1 MLEKTFFHST
11 KTEREKTMNAKK
23 NKKYA
28 SLIAVLLILAIALPM
43 IALPVAQGV
52 IRTYT
57 NYVYVMAS
65 PEIVGTGQT
74 MMITAFSSEVPLQ
87 AATETQEQRGWV
99 DMRIVVTLPDGT
111 AKTFPIPLSD
121 PIGSAYIFYTPTQ
134 IGTYRYQAF
143 IPEQWKNTSSTA
155 YQSANTQGHYLASQS
170 VVNTFVVQ
178 AEPLPT
184 WPNAP
189 VPNDYWTRPLNTLNR
204 DAYVLA
210 GNWLGGAANQPIGTA
225 GGTTTGYNP
234 STGPGSPHIL
244 WTKPYYVGGIMDD
257 NFGNYGFQ
265 NYHYEGL
272 TWSAIVI
279 DGKIHYTPRYDAH
292 SQKGW
297 EIVDLY
303 SGETLFLDYNA
314 TMPQFAQIYNYGSPN
329 QYGGYAYMYRTQTGL
344 GTNNGTVWEML
355 DAYTFNHI
363 TSIANVTS
371 GGTAVYGE
379 DGSILRYNLVNY
391 GTTTS
396 PQYSLT
402 VWNSS
407 AIPSML
413 AGVNIAGAAYAT
425 SSWQWRPEG
434 TAGGGGVNM
443 YSPQRDYNRVHNGA
457 TGFSLNVSI
466 PSPYGPR
473 NSIANQTGS
482 IQAVREG
489 EYIIIGT
496 AGVNNENGVVPAY
509 FMALSLVPGQ
519 EGKKLWESTLT
530 PPFASLAGNVTV
542 SLTGVYPEAGVIAYH
557 ATKLLTRYGFDMKTG
572 QLLWTGAPEPA
583 PNYYGMIATVDTTG
597 KLLFSLQYGGVLQ
610 AYDLRTGKIV
620 WNYTA
625 TMPSGE
631 YLFPDFP
638 SSIGAMSGDGKIFI
652 GTGIHSP
659 DQPLYRGNGL
669 QCLNSSN
676 GALLWNYPIYGVS
689 MTAGNAGNNF
699 VLADGRLIALSAYD
713 NELYCFGKGPSAT
726 TVSAPQI
733 APSQGTSI
741 TLTGTVTDQTVSGRL
756 NTNDKLDFA
765 LKGTPA
771 ISDADMNAWMQYK
784 FENQGFP
791 TNAKGVPVK
800 LTAIDPNGNYQ
811 NIGTVTSDNAGNYG
825 ISWVPPVPGTYKIT
839 ATFEGSESYGSSF
852 GTTYLTVGP
861 AAASPAVVVTPAPTD
876 IATPTPTTPAQ
887 TNAPTPSPVVI
898 PPTSGIP
905 ATTYISI
912 VAAVVVIVAAAA
924 ALILRKRKN
933 NNTKI

>member
-1 MLEKTFFHST
+1 MKILNF
-11 KTEREKTMNAKK
+11 K
-23 NKKYA
+23 NRTTA
-28 SLIAVLLILAIALPM
+28 SLLSLVLLFAIAAATFV
-43 IALPVAQGV
+43 ALPAAQGAV
-52 IRTYT
+52 VTYK
-57 NYVYVMAS
+57 NYVYAMAS
-65 PEIVGTGQT
+65 PEIVGQGQT
-74 MMITAFSSEVPLQ
+74 MVITAFSSEVPLQ

-111 AKTFPIPLSD
+111 AKTFTIARSD
-121 PIGSAYIFYTPTQ
+121 PIGSAYVYYTPTQ

-143 IPEQWKNTSSTA
+143 IPDQWKNTSAAA
-155 YQSANTQGHYLASQS
+155 YQSAGTQGHYLATES
-170 VVNTFVVQ
+170 VVSSFVVQ
-178 AEPLPT
+178 AEPLAT
-184 WPNAP
+184 WTDAP
-189 VPNDYWTRPLNTLNR
+189 VPNDYWTRPLSGLNR
-204 DAYVLA
+204 NAYVLA

-225 GGTTTGYNP
+225 GGVTTGYNP

-257 NFGNYGFQ
+257 NFGDFGFQ
-265 NYHYEGL
+265 TTHYEGL

-297 EIVDLY
+297 AIVDLY

-314 TMPQFAQIYNYGSPN
+314 TMPSFAQIYNYGSPN
-329 QYGGYAYMYRTQTGL
+329 QHGGYAYMYRPQTGL
-344 GTNNGTVWEML
+344 GTSNGTVWEML

-391 GTTTS
+391 GTSTS
-396 PQYSLT
+396 PAYSLT

-413 AGVNIAGAAYAT
+413 AGVNLPGAAYAT
-425 SSWQWRPEG
+425 SAWQWRPEG

-443 YSPQRDYNRVHNGA
+443 YSPQRDYLRVHNGA

-473 NSIANQTGS
+473 NSIVNQTGS

-489 EYIIIGT
+489 EYVIVGT
-496 AGVNNENGVVPAY
+496 AGSNNENGVVPAY
-509 FMALSLVPGQ
+509 FMAFSLVPGK
-519 EGKKLWESTLT
+519 EGTKLWESTLT
-530 PPFASLAGNVTV
+530 PPFASIVGNVSVT
-542 SLTGVYPEAGVIAYH
+542 LTGVYPEAGVIAYH

-572 QLLWTGAPEPA
+572 QLLWTSKPEPA
-583 PNYYGMIATVDTTG
+583 ANYYGMIATVDITG

-610 AYDLRTGKIV
+610 AYDLRTGNVV
-620 WNYTA
+620 WSYTA
-625 TMPSGE
+625 AMPGQE
-631 YLFPDFP
+631 YNFPNFP
-638 SSIGAMSGDGKIFI
+638 SSIGAMSGDGKIYI
-652 GTGIHSP
+652 GTGTHSP

-669 QCLNSSN
+669 QCINSSN
-676 GALLWNYPIYGVS
+676 GALLWNFPLFGVS

-699 VLADGRLIALSAYD
+699 VLADGRLIALNAYD

-733 APSQGTSI
+733 VPSLGSSVTI
-741 TLTGTVTDQTVSGRL
+741 TGTVTDQTISGRL

-791 TNAKGVPVK
+791 ANAKGVPVK
-800 LTAIDPNGNYQ
+800 LTAIDPNGNLQ

-825 ISWVPPVPGTYKIT
+825 ISWAPPVPGTYKIT

-852 GTTYLTVGP
+852 ATTYLAVGP
-861 AAASPAVVVTPAPTD
+861 AASPSVIVTSAPTQSAAPTQTPVQSTSPSPSAVVV
-876 IATPTPTTPAQ
+876 
-887 TNAPTPSPVVI
+887 
-898 PPTSGIP
+898 PPTSGMP
-905 ATTYISI
+905 VTTYIAI
-912 VAAVVVIVAAAA
+912 GAAVIIVVAAAT
-924 ALILRKRKN
+924 ALILRRRK
-933 NNTKI
+933 